1 MKASSAIG
9 WAVAFG
15 GLLMGA
21 TMEGAPIMAVLSPS
35 AMMIV
40 LGGTLGVTIVGT
52 SMDRIKAIPKLYMK
66 ILSPESH
73 DLRKRV
79 GELVGFAEKARRD
92 GLLALDDELGTVDDE
107 FMRRGLQ
114 LVVDGTD
121 PDIVAEVL
129 DSENDAMARRHA
141 AGAQPFEKAGGFA
154 PTMGIIGTVFG
165 LVHVLENL
173 DKPATLGPA
182 ISAAFI
188 ATLLGVGIA
197 NVVFLPAANRL
208 KQLSAEER
216 EFRMVTI
223 EGILGIQAGDNPR
236 VLSDKLMTFVPP
248 DQREAKTAPAAAAAD
263 GGAAAP
269 AAPATARAA
278 A

>member
-1 MKASSAIG
+1 
-9 WAVAFG
+9 
-15 GLLMGA
+15 
-21 TMEGAPIMAVLSPS
+21 
-35 AMMIV
+35 
-40 LGGTLGVTIVGT
+40 VTIVGT
-52 SMDRIKAIPKLYMK
+52 SMDRIKAIPILYKK
-66 ILSPESH
+66 ILSPDAY
-73 DLRKRV
+73 DLRGRV
-79 GELVGFAEKARRD
+79 TELVGFAEKARRD
-92 GLLALDDELGTVDDE
+92 GLLALDDELSTVHDD
-107 FMRRGLQ
+107 FLRRGLQ

-129 DSENDAMARRHA
+129 DSEAEAMGRRHA

-182 ISAAFI
+182 ISGAFI

-216 EFRMVTI
+216 EFRMLTI

-236 VLSDKLMTFVPP
+236 VLSDKLLTFVPP
-248 DQREAKTAPAAAAAD
+248 GQREAKEAPASKTAAEPEPAAAEA
-263 GGAAAP
+263 
-269 AAPATARAA
+269 ARAA

>member
-9 WAVAFG
+9 FAVALG
-15 GLLMGA
+15 GLAMGA
-21 TMEGAPIMAVLSPS
+21 TMEGAPLFAVLNPS

-40 LGGTLGVTIVGT
+40 LGGTLGVTIIGT

-66 ILSPESH
+66 IFNAEPY
-73 DLRKRV
+73 DMRGRV
-79 GELVGFAEKARRD
+79 AELVGFAEKARRD
-92 GLLALDDELGTVDDE
+92 GLLALDDELSTVHDE

-129 DSENDAMARRHA
+129 DSEVTSMGRRHA

-173 DKPATLGPA
+173 DSPETLGPA

-197 NVVFLPAANRL
+197 NVVFLPCANRL
-208 KQLSAEER
+208 KQLSAAER
-216 EFRMVTI
+216 EYRMLTV
-223 EGILGIQAGDNPR
+223 EGILGIQSGDNPR
-236 VLSDKLMTFVPP
+236 VLSDKLMTYVAP
-248 DQREAKTAPAAAAAD
+248 DQREAPASKGGAPAA
-263 GGAAAP
+263 GGAASASD
-269 AAPATARAA
+269 AALAA
-278 A
+278 

>member
-9 WAVAFG
+9 WAVALG
-15 GLLMGA
+15 GLFLGA
-21 TMEGAPIMAVLSPS
+21 TMEGAPVFTVLNPS

-52 SMDRIKAIPKLYMK
+52 SMDRIKAIPALYKK
-66 ILSPESH
+66 ILSSEAH
-73 DLRKRV
+73 NLRGRV
-79 GELVGFAEKARRD
+79 DELVSFAEKARRD
-92 GLLALDDELGTVDDE
+92 GLLALDDELATVHDD

-121 PDIVAEVL
+121 PEVVADVL
-129 DSENDAMARRHA
+129 DSETEAMARRHS

-173 DKPATLGPA
+173 DSPETLGPA

-208 KQLSAEER
+208 KQLSGEER
-216 EFRMVTI
+216 EFRMLTT

-236 VLSDKLMTFVPP
+236 VLADKLLTFVPP
-248 DQREAKTAPAAAAAD
+248 AQREAKGTPDAKAAAAD
-263 GGAAAP
+263 AP
-269 AAPATARAA
+269 AEPAAERAA

>member
-9 WAVAFG
+9 WAVAIG
-15 GLLMGA
+15 GLFMGA
-21 TMEGAPIMAVLSPS
+21 TMEGAPVMAVLNPS

-52 SMDRIKAIPKLYMK
+52 SFDRIKAIPALYKK
-66 ILSPESH
+66 IVSP
-73 DLRKRV
+73 DVRNLRERV
-79 GELVGFAEKARRD
+79 DELVGFAEKARRD
-92 GLLALDDELGTVDDE
+92 GLLALDDELSKVEDD

-121 PDIVAEVL
+121 PEIVADVL
-129 DSENDAMARRHA
+129 DSEIEAMGRRHA

-173 DKPATLGPA
+173 DSPETLGPA
-182 ISAAFI
+182 ISSAFI

-197 NVVFLPAANRL
+197 NVVFLPSANRL
-208 KQLSAEER
+208 KQMSAEER
-216 EFRMVTI
+216 EFRMLTT

-236 VLSDKLMTFVPP
+236 VLADKLLTFVPP
-248 DQREAKTAPAAAAAD
+248 AERDAKPEAGGKSAAAESPAEPAAE
-263 GGAAAP
+263 
-269 AAPATARAA
+269 RAA

>member
-9 WAVAFG
+9 WAVALG
-15 GLLMGA
+15 GLFLGA
-21 TMEGAPIMAVLSPS
+21 TMEGSPIFAILNPA

-52 SMDRIKAIPKLYMK
+52 SFDRIKAIPVLYKK
-66 ILSPESH
+66 ILSPDEY
-73 DLRKRV
+73 DMRGRV
-79 GELVGFAEKARRD
+79 DELVGFAEKARRD
-92 GLLALDDELGTVDDE
+92 GLLALDDELATVEDD

-121 PDIVAEVL
+121 PEVVADVL
-129 DSENDAMARRHA
+129 DSESEAMARRHA

-173 DKPATLGPA
+173 DTPETLGPA

-208 KQLSAEER
+208 KQLSTAER
-216 EFRMVTI
+216 EFRMLTT

-236 VLSDKLMTFVPP
+236 VLADKLLTFVPP
-248 DQREAKTAPAAAAAD
+248 AARDAKAEPDAK
-263 GGAAAP
+263 GGAAPVAEP
-269 AAPATARAA
+269 AAQRAA

>member
-1 MKASSAIG
+1 
-9 WAVAFG
+9 
-15 GLLMGA
+15 
-21 TMEGAPIMAVLSPS
+21 
-35 AMMIV
+35 
-40 LGGTLGVTIVGT
+40 
-52 SMDRIKAIPKLYMK
+52 
-66 ILSPESH
+66 
-73 DLRKRV
+73 
-79 GELVGFAEKARRD
+79 
-92 GLLALDDELGTVDDE
+92 
-107 FMRRGLQ
+107 GLQ

-121 PDIVAEVL
+121 PEIVADVL
-129 DSENDAMARRHA
+129 DSEVEAMARRHA

-173 DKPATLGPA
+173 DSPETLGPA

-208 KQLSAEER
+208 KQLSAQER

-236 VLSDKLMTFVPP
+236 VLSDKLMTFVAPSE
-248 DQREAKTAPAAAAAD
+248 RELPAAKQDAPAAAAGAD
-263 GGAAAP
+263 AEPDAAL
-269 AAPATARAA
+269 AA
-278 A
+278 

>member
-1 MKASSAIG
+1 MNKSSSIIG
-9 WAVAFG
+9 LVVAFG
-15 GLLMGA
+15 GLAMGA
-21 TMEGAPIMAVLSPS
+21 TMEGAPIFVVLNPS

-52 SMDRIKAIPKLYMK
+52 SFDRIKAIPKLFKK
-66 ILSPESH
+66 IFVAEELDP
-73 DLRKRV
+73 RARV

-92 GLLALDDELGTVDDE
+92 GLLALDGELSTVHDE

-121 PDIVAEVL
+121 PDMVGEVL
-129 DSENDAMARRHA
+129 DSEVESMKRRHA

-173 DKPATLGPA
+173 DSPETLGPA

-208 KQLSAEER
+208 KQLSAAER
-216 EFRMVTI
+216 EFRMLTI

-236 VLSDKLMTFVPP
+236 MLSDKLLTFLPP
-248 DQREAKTAPAAAAAD
+248 SEREPLSPKTDAASAD
-263 GGAAAP
+263 GADAAP
-269 AAPATARAA
+269 DAAMAA
-278 A
+278 

>member
-1 MKASSAIG
+1 
-9 WAVAFG
+9 
-15 GLLMGA
+15 
-21 TMEGAPIMAVLSPS
+21 MAVLNPA

-52 SMDRIKAIPKLYMK
+52 SFDRIKAIPTLFMK
-66 ILSPESH
+66 VFNAEVL
-73 DLRKRV
+73 DLRARV

-92 GLLALDDELGTVDDE
+92 GLLALDDELTTVHDE

-121 PDIVAEVL
+121 PDMVAEVL
-129 DSENDAMARRHA
+129 DSEVESMARRHA
-141 AGAQPFEKAGGFA
+141 AGVQPFEKAGGFA

-173 DKPATLGPA
+173 DSPDTLGPA

-188 ATLLGVGIA
+188 ATLLGVATA
-197 NVVFLPAANRL
+197 NVVFLPIANRL
-208 KQLSAEER
+208 KQLSAAER
-216 EFRMVTI
+216 EFRMLTI

-236 VLSDKLMTFVPP
+236 VLADKLLTFVPP
-248 DQREAKTAPAAAAAD
+248 GEREAPVATTSATAAAGAPAAGAGPDAAL
-263 GGAAAP
+263 AA
-269 AAPATARAA
+269 
-278 A
+278 

>member
-9 WAVAFG
+9 WAVALG
-15 GLLMGA
+15 GLFMGA
-21 TMEGAPIMAVLSPS
+21 TMEGAPIFAVLNPS

-52 SMDRIKAIPKLYMK
+52 SFDRIKAIPQLYKK
-66 ILSPESH
+66 ILSPEQH
-73 DLRKRV
+73 NLRGRV
-79 GELVGFAEKARRD
+79 DELVGFAEKARRD
-92 GLLALDDELGTVDDE
+92 GLLALDDELATVEDN

-121 PDIVAEVL
+121 PEVVADVL
-129 DSENDAMARRHA
+129 DSEIDAMGRRHS

-173 DKPATLGPA
+173 DSPATLGPA

-208 KQLSAEER
+208 KQLSGEER
-216 EFRMVTI
+216 EFRMLTI

-236 VLSDKLMTFVPP
+236 VLADKLLTFVPP
-248 DQREAKTAPAAAAAD
+248 SEREAKAADDKAASADAPAE
-263 GGAAAP
+263 P
-269 AAPATARAA
+269 AAARAA

>member
-52 SMDRIKAIPKLYMK
+52 SLDRIKAIPKLYKK
-66 ILSPESH
+66 ILGPESH
-73 DLRKRV
+73 NLRERV
-79 GELVGFAEKARRD
+79 AELVGFAEKARRD
-92 GLLALDDELGTVDDE
+92 GLLALDDELNTVEDD

-121 PDIVAEVL
+121 PEIVADVL
-129 DSENDAMARRHA
+129 DSEVEAMARRHA

-208 KQLSAEER
+208 KQLSTEER
-216 EFRMVTI
+216 EFRMLTT

-236 VLSDKLMTFVPP
+236 VLADKLLTFVPP
-248 DQREAKTAPAAAAAD
+248 SEREVKD
-263 GGAAAP
+263 AAP
-269 AAPATARAA
+269 APAGDDAEPATPAAARAA

>member
-9 WAVAFG
+9 LAVAIG
-15 GLLMGA
+15 GLVMGA
-21 TMEGAPIMAVLSPS
+21 TMEGAPVMAVLNPS

-40 LGGTLGVTIVGT
+40 LGGTLGVTIIGT
-52 SMDRIKAIPKLYMK
+52 SMDRIKAIPKLVMK
-66 ILSPESH
+66 VFSAEVH
-73 DLRKRV
+73 DLRGRV
-79 GELVGFAEKARRD
+79 DQLVGFAEKARRD
-92 GLLALDDELGTVDDE
+92 GLLALDDELATVDDE

-121 PDIVAEVL
+121 PEMVAEVL
-129 DSENDAMARRHA
+129 DSEVESMGRRHA

-165 LVHVLENL
+165 LVHVLQNL
-173 DKPATLGPA
+173 DSPETLGPA

-197 NVVFLPAANRL
+197 NVVFLPIANRL
-208 KQLSAEER
+208 KQLSAAER
-216 EFRMVTI
+216 EYRMLTI

-236 VLSDKLMTFVPP
+236 VLTDKLMTFVPP
-248 DQREAKTAPAAAAAD
+248 AEREAKGAPASKSAGDAESAAAD
-263 GGAAAP
+263 
-269 AAPATARAA
+269 RAA

>member
-9 WAVAFG
+9 LAVAIG
-15 GLLMGA
+15 GLALGA
-21 TMEGAPIMAVLSPS
+21 TMEGAPVMAVLNPS

-40 LGGTLGVTIVGT
+40 LGGTLGVTIIGT
-52 SMDRIKAIPKLYMK
+52 SMDRIKAIPKLYK
-66 ILSPESH
+66 KVFGAEVH
-73 DLRKRV
+73 DLRGRV

-92 GLLALDDELGTVDDE
+92 GLLALDDELTTVDDE

-121 PDIVAEVL
+121 PDMVAEVL
-129 DSENDAMARRHA
+129 DSEVESMGRRHA

-173 DKPATLGPA
+173 DSPETLGPA

-197 NVVFLPAANRL
+197 NVVFLPVANRL
-208 KQLSAEER
+208 KQLSAAER
-216 EFRMVTI
+216 EFRMLTI

-236 VLSDKLMTFVPP
+236 VLTDKLMTFVPP
-248 DQREAKTAPAAAAAD
+248 EERDAKEAPAATAPADSERAAAAD
-263 GGAAAP
+263 
-269 AAPATARAA
+269 RAA

>member
-9 WAVAFG
+9 LAVAIG
-15 GLLMGA
+15 GLCLGA
-21 TMEGAPIMAVLSPS
+21 TLEGAPIMAVLNPS

-40 LGGTLGVTIVGT
+40 LGGTLGVTIFGT
-52 SMDRIKAIPKLYMK
+52 SMDRIKAIPKLYK
-66 ILSPESH
+66 KVFNAESH
-73 DLRKRV
+73 DLRGRV

-92 GLLALDDELGTVDDE
+92 GLLALDDELTTVEDE

-121 PDIVAEVL
+121 PDMVAEVL
-129 DSENDAMARRHA
+129 DSEVESMGRRHA

-173 DKPATLGPA
+173 DSPATLGPA

-197 NVVFLPAANRL
+197 NVVFLPTANRL
-208 KQLSAEER
+208 KQLSAAER
-216 EFRMVTI
+216 EFRMLTI

-236 VLSDKLMTFVPP
+236 VLTDKLMTFVPP
-248 DQREAKTAPAAAAAD
+248 DQRDAEAPASKAAADSAPAAAAAE
-263 GGAAAP
+263 
-269 AAPATARAA
+269 RAA

>member
-9 WAVAFG
+9 WAVALG
-15 GLLMGA
+15 GLFMGA
-21 TMEGAPIMAVLSPS
+21 TMEGSPIFAVLNPS

-52 SMDRIKAIPKLYMK
+52 SFDRIKAIPLLYKK
-66 ILSPESH
+66 ILAPDQY
-73 DLRKRV
+73 DLRGRV
-79 GELVGFAEKARRD
+79 DELVGFAEKARRD
-92 GLLALDDELGTVDDE
+92 GLLALDDELATVEDD

-121 PDIVAEVL
+121 PEVVADVL
-129 DSENDAMARRHA
+129 DSEIEAMARRHS

-173 DKPATLGPA
+173 DSPETLGPA

-188 ATLLGVGIA
+188 ATLLGVGVA
-197 NVVFLPAANRL
+197 NVV
-208 KQLSAEER
+208 
-216 EFRMVTI
+216 
-223 EGILGIQAGDNPR
+223 
-236 VLSDKLMTFVPP
+236 
-248 DQREAKTAPAAAAAD
+248 
-263 GGAAAP
+263 
-269 AAPATARAA
+269 
-278 A
+278 

>member
-15 GLLMGA
+15 GLFLGA
-21 TMEGAPIMAVLSPS
+21 TMEGAPVFAVLNPS

-52 SMDRIKAIPKLYMK
+52 SFDRIKSIPKLYMK
-66 ILSPESH
+66 VFSAEVH
-73 DLRKRV
+73 NLRERV

-92 GLLALDDELGTVDDE
+92 GLLALDDELTTVQDE

-121 PDIVAEVL
+121 PEIVADVL
-129 DSENDAMARRHA
+129 DSEIDAMGRRHA

-173 DKPATLGPA
+173 DSPETLGPA

-197 NVVFLPAANRL
+197 NVVFLPTANRL
-208 KQLSAEER
+208 KQLSAAER
-216 EFRMVTI
+216 EFRMLTI

-248 DQREAKTAPAAAAAD
+248 QEREAKAAPAGKPAADAEAPAPAAD
-263 GGAAAP
+263 
-269 AAPATARAA
+269 RAA

>member
-1 MKASSAIG
+1 MNKVSSLIG
-9 WAVAFG
+9 FAVVLG
-15 GLLMGA
+15 GLFMGA
-21 TMEGAPIMAVLSPS
+21 TMEGAPVFAVLNPS

-40 LGGTLGVTIVGT
+40 LGGTLGVTIMGT
-52 SMDRIKAIPKLYMK
+52 SFDRIKAIPVLYKKAFMAEP
-66 ILSPESH
+66 LDMRS
-73 DLRKRV
+73 RV

-92 GLLALDDELGTVDDE
+92 GLLALDDELGTVEDD
-107 FMRRGLQ
+107 FMRRGMQ

-121 PDIVAEVL
+121 PDMVAEVL
-129 DSENDAMARRHA
+129 DSEVESMGRRHA

-173 DKPATLGPA
+173 DEPATLGPA

-197 NVVFLPAANRL
+197 NVVFLPTANRL
-208 KQLSAEER
+208 KQLSAVEK
-216 EFRMVTI
+216 EFRMLTV

-236 VLSDKLMTFVPP
+236 VLSDKLLTFVPP
-248 DQREAKTAPAAAAAD
+248 SEREAAPVNAAAAA
-263 GGAAAP
+263 AAAAEP
-269 AAPATARAA
+269 DAALAA
-278 A
+278 

>member
-9 WAVAFG
+9 WAVAVG

-52 SMDRIKAIPKLYMK
+52 SMDRIKAIPVLYKK
-66 ILSPESH
+66 ILSPDSY
-73 DLRKRV
+73 DLRGRV
-79 GELVGFAEKARRD
+79 SELVGFAEKARRD
-92 GLLALDDELGTVDDE
+92 GLLALDDELSTVHDE

-129 DSENDAMARRHA
+129 DSEAEAMGRRHA

-182 ISAAFI
+182 ISGAFI

-216 EFRMVTI
+216 EFRMLTI

-236 VLSDKLMTFVPP
+236 VLSDKLLTFVPP
-248 DQREAKTAPAAAAAD
+248 SQREAKETPAAKAAAD
-263 GGAAAP
+263 PEP
-269 AAPATARAA
+269 AAVEAARAA

>member
-9 WAVAFG
+9 LAVAIG
-15 GLLMGA
+15 GLFMGA
-21 TMEGAPIMAVLSPS
+21 TMEGAPVMAVLNPS

-40 LGGTLGVTIVGT
+40 LGGTLGVTIIGT
-52 SMDRIKAIPKLYMK
+52 SLDRIKAIPKLYVK
-66 ILSPESH
+66 AFNAEAH
-73 DLRKRV
+73 DLRGRV

-92 GLLALDDELGTVDDE
+92 GLLALDDELSKVEDE
-107 FMRRGLQ
+107 FLRRGMQ

-121 PDIVAEVL
+121 PDMVAEVL
-129 DSENDAMARRHA
+129 DSEVESMGRRHG

-173 DKPATLGPA
+173 DSPETLGPA
-182 ISAAFI
+182 ISSAFI

-197 NVVFLPAANRL
+197 NVVFLPIANRL
-208 KQLSAEER
+208 KQLSAAER
-216 EFRMVTI
+216 EFRMLTI

-236 VLSDKLMTFVPP
+236 VLTDKLMTFVPP
-248 DQREAKTAPAAAAAD
+248 DQREAEAPAAKPAGDSAPAD
-263 GGAAAP
+263 GAAE
-269 AAPATARAA
+269 RAA

>member
-9 WAVAFG
+9 WAVALG
-15 GLLMGA
+15 GLFLGA
-21 TMEGAPIMAVLSPS
+21 TMEGSPIMAVLNPA
-35 AMMIV
+35 AMAIV

-52 SMDRIKAIPKLYMK
+52 SFDRIKAIPLLYKK
-66 ILSPESH
+66 ILSPEEY
-73 DLRKRV
+73 DLRGRV
-79 GELVGFAEKARRD
+79 DELVGFAEKARRD
-92 GLLALDDELGTVDDE
+92 GLLALDDELATVDDD

-121 PDIVAEVL
+121 PEVVADVL
-129 DSENDAMARRHA
+129 DSEIDAMARRHA

-173 DKPATLGPA
+173 DTPETLGPA

-208 KQLSAEER
+208 KQLSAVER
-216 EFRMVTI
+216 EFRMLTI

-236 VLSDKLMTFVPP
+236 VLADKLLTFVPP
-248 DQREAKTAPAAAAAD
+248 AERAAMAATDAKGGAPVAEPAAQ
-263 GGAAAP
+263 
-269 AAPATARAA
+269 RAA

>member
-1 MKASSAIG
+1 MKASSGIG
-9 WAVAFG
+9 WAVAIG
-15 GLLMGA
+15 GLLLGA
-21 TMEGAPIMAVLSPS
+21 MMEGAPIMAVLNPS

-66 ILSPESH
+66 ILGPEGYN
-73 DLRKRV
+73 LRARV
-79 GELVGFAEKARRD
+79 SELVGFAEKARRD
-92 GLLALDDELGTVDDE
+92 GLLALDDELGTVEDD

-121 PDIVAEVL
+121 PEIVADVL
-129 DSENDAMARRHA
+129 DSEVEAMGRRHA

-173 DKPATLGPA
+173 DSPETLGPA

-216 EFRMVTI
+216 EFRMLTI

-236 VLSDKLMTFVPP
+236 VLADKLLTFVPP
-248 DQREAKTAPAAAAAD
+248 AEREAKAPTAGSAAAGDAAAEPAA
-263 GGAAAP
+263 
-269 AAPATARAA
+269 ARAA

>member
-9 WAVAFG
+9 LAVAIG

-21 TMEGAPIMAVLSPS
+21 TMEGAPVMAVLNPS

-40 LGGTLGVTIVGT
+40 LGGTLGVTIIGT
-52 SMDRIKAIPKLYMK
+52 SLDRIKAIPKLYK
-66 ILSPESH
+66 KVFSAEVH
-73 DLRKRV
+73 DLRGRV
-79 GELVGFAEKARRD
+79 GQLVGFAEKARRD
-92 GLLALDDELGTVDDE
+92 GLLALDDELSTVDDE

-121 PDIVAEVL
+121 PDMVAEVL
-129 DSENDAMARRHA
+129 DSEVESMGRRHA

-173 DKPATLGPA
+173 DSPETLGPA

-197 NVVFLPAANRL
+197 NVVFLPIANRL
-208 KQLSAEER
+208 KQLSAAER
-216 EFRMVTI
+216 EYRMLTI

-236 VLSDKLMTFVPP
+236 VLTDKLMTFVPP
-248 DQREAKTAPAAAAAD
+248 DQREAKDAAPAKSAGDAEPAAAAD
-263 GGAAAP
+263 
-269 AAPATARAA
+269 RAA

>member
-1 MKASSAIG
+1 MNKISSIIG
-9 WAVAFG
+9 LAVCFG
-15 GLLMGA
+15 GLIIGA
-21 TMEGAPIMAVLSPS
+21 TLEGAPVFAVLNPS

-52 SMDRIKAIPKLYMK
+52 SIDRIKAIPKLYMTAYNAQV
-66 ILSPESH
+66 L
-73 DLRKRV
+73 DLRSRV

-92 GLLALDDELGTVDDE
+92 GLLALDNELGEIEDD

-121 PDIVAEVL
+121 PDMVAEVL
-129 DSENDAMARRHA
+129 DSEVESMGRRHSA
-141 AGAQPFEKAGGFA
+141 AAQPFEKAGGFA

-173 DKPATLGPA
+173 DTPETLGPS

-197 NVVFLPAANRL
+197 NVIFLPTANRL
-208 KQLSAEER
+208 KQLSAAEKEY
-216 EFRMVTI
+216 RMLTV
-223 EGILGIQAGDNPR
+223 EGILGIQSGDNPR
-236 VLSDKLMTFVPP
+236 VLSDKLLTFVPP
-248 DQREAKTAPAAAAAD
+248 GEREAPAAKTDAPA
-263 GGAAAP
+263 GGAAEP
-269 AAPATARAA
+269 DAALAA
-278 A
+278 

>member
-9 WAVAFG
+9 LAVAVG
-15 GLLMGA
+15 GLFMGA
-21 TMEGAPIMAVLSPS
+21 TMEGAPVMAVINPS

-40 LGGTLGVTIVGT
+40 LGGTLGVTIMGT
-52 SMDRIKAIPKLYMK
+52 SMDRIKAIPKLFK
-66 ILSPESH
+66 KVFSAETH
-73 DLRKRV
+73 DLRGRV

-92 GLLALDDELGTVDDE
+92 GLLALDDELSTVEDE

-121 PDIVAEVL
+121 PDMVAEVL
-129 DSENDAMARRHA
+129 DSEVESMGRRHSG
-141 AGAQPFEKAGGFA
+141 GAQPFEKAGGFA

-173 DKPATLGPA
+173 DSPETLGPA

-188 ATLLGVGIA
+188 ATLLGVAAA
-197 NVVFLPAANRL
+197 NVFFLPIANRL
-208 KQLSAEER
+208 KQLSAAER
-216 EFRMVTI
+216 EYRMLTI
-223 EGILGIQAGDNPR
+223 EGVLGIQAGDNPR
-236 VLSDKLMTFVPP
+236 VLTDKLMTFVPP
-248 DQREAKTAPAAAAAD
+248 AERDAS
-263 GGAAAP
+263 AAP
-269 AAPATARAA
+269 AAKAVDAEPAAADERAA